1 MLTRIALAFALLL
14 SAANQL
20 PAADPIR
27 VVSLGDSITKG
38 VRSGVKAEETFSAVV
53 QEALNK
59 RGQTTEV
66 INIGIGGERTDQAL
80 KRLDKDVVG
89 RQPAIVLIMYG
100 TNDSYVDKGATVSRI
115 TAEQY
120 AQNLTEIVAKLRK
133 SKIQPILMTE
143 PRWGDKATPN
153 GVGEHPNVRLEQY
166 VKVCREVAEQT
177 KTPLVDHFQIWSDKN
192 KAGTDIGT
200 WTTDQ
205 CHPNPE
211 GHRILAEA
219 ILPVLKDV
227 LDKKQ

>member
-1 MLTRIALAFALLL
+1 MLARLVLACGLFLAAVGVTSAAEPTRI
-14 SAANQL
+14 
-20 PAADPIR
+20 
-27 VVSLGDSITKG
+27 VSLGDSITKG
-38 VRSGVKAEETFSAVV
+38 VRSGVKAEETFSALV

-59 RGQTTEV
+59 DGKTSEV

-89 RQPAIVLIMYG
+89 RQPVIVLIMYG
-100 TNDSYVDKGATVSRI
+100 TNDSYVDKGAKESRI

-120 AQNLTEIVAKLRK
+120 GQNLMEIIEKLRA
-133 SKIQPILMTE
+133 SKIQPVLMTE
-143 PRWGDKATPN
+143 PRWGDKATAN

-166 VKVCREVAEQT
+166 VKVCRKVAEQT
-177 KTPLVDHFQIWSDKN
+177 KTPLVDHFQIWTEKN

-219 ILPVLKDV
+219 IVPVLKKV
-227 LDKKQ
+227 LDQP